1 METLSI
7 GMFLPLITSIL
18 SPDKIENFYIIQRIY
33 NLNIFSNISVELLV
47 INFFLVI
54 FILRFIILLFCN
66 WYSADFEYKI
76 RNYITKKLY
85 SIYIFTP
92 FAKFFKFNSAIL
104 VKNINN
110 EVAVYSAAIGA
121 SLILINEILVFTGL
135 LILLVYFQ
143 PKATIIIF
151 LILTIIAVLIN
162 KFTKKQLNIWGKNSQ
177 KYEGQRTKHFFQTCV
192 AIF

>member
-76 RNYITKKLY
+76 RNFYHSETLLY
-85 SIYIFTP
+85 LYFYTIC
-92 FAKFFKFNSAIL
+92 K
-104 VKNINN
+104 
-110 EVAVYSAAIGA
+110 
-121 SLILINEILVFTGL
+121 VF
-135 LILLVYFQ
+135 
-143 PKATIIIF
+143 
-151 LILTIIAVLIN
+151 
-162 KFTKKQLNIWGKNSQ
+162 
-177 KYEGQRTKHFFQTCV
+177 
-192 AIF
+192 